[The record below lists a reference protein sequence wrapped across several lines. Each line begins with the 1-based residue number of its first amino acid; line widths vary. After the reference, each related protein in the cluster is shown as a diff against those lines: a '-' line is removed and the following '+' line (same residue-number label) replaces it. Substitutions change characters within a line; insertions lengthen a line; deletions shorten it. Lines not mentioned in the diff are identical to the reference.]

1 MWIHKPRKRITLMST
16 ALIKAVHRKSSLAAV
31 VKHCGHFSL
40 DRPHPSTETLGGRVN
55 LSLNSPRAR
64 GLPWWSSG
72 KTSPS
77 STGVLVRSLVREIR
91 FHTPCNPKTKTSNRS
106 NIVTNLTKNFK
117 DGPH

>member
-1 MWIHKPRKRITLMST
+1 MST

-77 STGVLVRSLVREIR
+77 NAGGVSLIPGWGALWPKSRNR
-91 FHTPCNPKTKTSNRS
+91 KHKQYCNKFYKDLKKKKKTLQ
-106 NIVTNLTKNFK
+106 NIDVQILNTAM
-117 DGPH
+117 